1 MTTLTLRVEDSAL
14 ENVLWFLEHF
24 KDVVK
29 IDHRDIK
36 DDFLTKELKRR
47 IKEIDDG
54 DETLTPYSDGMDS
67 MMEKIRLKYAS
78 A

>member
-1 MTTLTLRVEDSAL
+1 MTTLTLKVEDSAL
-14 ENVLWFLEHF
+14 ENVMWFLEHL

-29 IDHRDIK
+29 IDCTSIK
-36 DDFLTKELKRR
+36 DDFLTQELQKR
-47 IKEIDDG
+47 IQEIDDG
-54 DETLTPYSDGMDS
+54 TETLTPYDEGMNA

>member
-1 MTTLTLRVEDSAL
+1 MTTLTLKVEDSAL
-14 ENVLWFLEHF
+14 ENVMWFLEHL

-29 IDHRDIK
+29 IDHTNIK

-47 IKEIDDG
+47 IQEIDDG
-54 DETLTPYSDGMDS
+54 TENLTPYSKGMDS
-67 MMEKIRLKYAS
+67 MMERIRLKYAS